1 MANPNIVGVQ
11 YIRGRTANRKYV
23 KRESRYLLRNLANSN
38 EVLKVNTITATNNSN
53 TTQKLTVQLVSA
65 SGTSN
70 VITDVPIPK
79 KTTFNVLQKNFS
91 IYLEENASINV
102 STSTFNDKIGVYC
115 SYEQIATSLVN
126 DRNDNYDTDTTINV
140 VKSGL
145 VLSLDAADSGSYT
158 ANSNTWFDIS
168 DANNNGTLINGP
180 TFSSANGGSLVFDAT
195 NDHISIGS
203 QNIVGTGNAPF
214 TVEMWFNNNR
224 TYASGAYTMLCRVKQ
239 DSEFFTVI
247 YNPSGTYNVY
257 STFRGFT
264 QFGTPVTNS
273 DFINKWICLHAV
285 YTGGNKN
292 SASSYK
298 TYINGTL
305 IATGTN
311 NFGTAGGTGSNC
323 NIIGADGSSGCNVT
337 GGYHG
342 GNFSVYRLYNR
353 ELTSTEV
360 TQNFNAIRNRYFPLN
375 IVYSG
380 LTVYLDAANPSSY
393 PGSGSTW
400 TDLSGNGNNMT
411 LYNSPTFSSSNEGVL
426 QFNGTNQYGTIPL
439 NYSTTT
445 FTIMAASRY
454 SGSVRGRVITASNN
468 NWLFG
473 HWGNGTQK
481 YFAEGWLTS
490 SSYNENS
497 DTNWRVF
504 AGLENYSLD
513 QRSFYVNNVALVTN
527 STAGSQGFNG
537 LSVGGQI
544 YNEWSTCEVSIILVY
559 NRILSEAE
567 MTQNFNAIRSRY
579 GL

>member
-11 YIRGRTANRKYV
+11 YIRGRTANKKYV

-53 TTQKLTVQLVSA
+53 TTQRLTIQLVSTDGI
-65 SGTSN
+65 SNIVSN
-70 VITDVPIPK
+70 VAIPR

-91 IYLEENASINV
+91 IYLEENSSINV

-126 DRNDNYDTDTTINV
+126 DRNDNYDTDTTLNF
-140 VKSGL
+140 VKTGL
-145 VLSLDAADSGSYT
+145 VLNLDAGDSSSYT
-158 ANSNTWFDIS
+158 ANSNTWFDTS
-168 DANNNGTLINGP
+168 DANNNGTLVNGP

-239 DSEFFTVI
+239 DSEFFTLI

-257 STFRGFT
+257 SVFRGFT

-285 YTGGNKN
+285 YTGGDKN

-305 IATGTN
+305 LATGTN

-323 NIIGADGSSGCNVT
+323 NIIGADGNSGCNVT

-360 TQNFNAIRNRYFPLN
+360 TQNYNALRGRYFPPSFANGLAGKFFNGDWRSTISTGN
-375 IVYSG
+375 IG
-380 LTVYLDAANPSSY
+380 TLPLTTTNESSNITGSTGMPSADHRFVVNLWPYITYTTIGESY
-393 PGSGSTW
+393 GFIAIGYFIPPTTGTYTFYTSSDDGSGVWIGDIASAASGRTTANAVVNNAMGSGQPDTKRSGTIELTAGVLYPIRIVMEEGNGGDNLTFSW
-400 TDLSGNGNNMT
+400 AGPGIAETTDLTTHFRTPVIDGTSTLTGN
-411 LYNSPTFSSSNEGVL
+411 Y
-426 QFNGTNQYGTIPL
+426 
-439 NYSTTT
+439 
-445 FTIMAASRY
+445 
-454 SGSVRGRVITASNN
+454 IT
-468 NWLFG
+468 
-473 HWGNGTQK
+473 
-481 YFAEGWLTS
+481 
-490 SSYNENS
+490 
-497 DTNWRVF
+497 
-504 AGLENYSLD
+504 
-513 QRSFYVNNVALVTN
+513 
-527 STAGSQGFNG
+527 
-537 LSVGGQI
+537 
-544 YNEWSTCEVSIILVY
+544 
-559 NRILSEAE
+559 
-567 MTQNFNAIRSRY
+567 
-579 GL
+579 